1 VSTDDEQ
8 QDTPGTTGEGA
19 GDTPGTVLVAPSGE
33 APVPAVEVSPASE
46 ENFRTRLL
54 LPIVLPLASI
64 FVVVLVAL
72 NISRLFLA
80 GGEEQG
86 PAVIIATVLTVGILI
101 GAALLS
107 AARHVRT
114 SQLVLLMSLVL
125 ILIFSAGLITFGAGE
140 AHEKGVESAA
150 PTGPAVASF
159 EVDALPSLKFQ
170 ADTFDA
176 VAGINEIEYVDK
188 GGTHT
193 LLFSDPSLSYFL
205 LAVPA
210 GPFKGKVEL
219 EAGKEYD
226 IYCSIAGH
234 REAGMEAVVR
244 VGDAPP
250 PADGT
255 TGDTTTTTV
264 PAGQLQDPNA
274 GGSAPE
280 TPGATLPG
288 APPTTPTSRPVG
300 GNAGSPGASA
310 TPSGR

>member
-8 QDTPGTTGEGA
+8 QDTPDPGA
-19 GDTPGTVLVAPSGE
+19 GDEAAGTDIEPTAAAAPTAVAPP
-33 APVPAVEVSPASE
+33 APPADS
-46 ENFRTRLL
+46 FKTRLL
-54 LPIVLPLASI
+54 MPIVLPIASI
-64 FVVVLVAL
+64 FVVVIVAL

-80 GGEEQG
+80 GGKETG
-86 PAVIIATVLTVGILI
+86 PAVIIATVITVGILV

-114 SQLVLLMSLVL
+114 SQLVLGLSLVL
-125 ILIFSAGLITFGAGE
+125 VLVLSAGLITFGSGE
-140 AHEKGVESAA
+140 EKDEGGGSAA

-159 EVDALPSLKFQ
+159 EVDALPSLTFQ
-170 ADTFDA
+170 ADEFQT

-193 LLFSDPSLSYFL
+193 LVFSDPTLSYFG

-226 IYCSIAGH
+226 IYCSIPGH
-234 REAGMEAVVR
+234 RAAGMEAIVK

-250 PADGT
+250 PPADGAA
-255 TGDTTTTTV
+255 DSSTTTTV
-264 PAGQLQDPNA
+264 PAG
-274 GGSAPE
+274 
-280 TPGATLPG
+280 
-288 APPTTPTSRPVG
+288 
-300 GNAGSPGASA
+300 
-310 TPSGR
+310 